1 MCMCRSRGAREEGL
15 GHSMLS
21 CVAPEHDETR
31 EDGDCTEEQA
41 HHLRGV
47 LRGVVRGQVRGVVR
61 GQVRGVVREV
71 VRGVVREW

>member
-1 MCMCRSRGAREEGL
+1 
-15 GHSMLS
+15 MLS

-31 EDGDCTEEQA
+31 EDEDCTEEQA

-61 GQVRGVVREV
+61 EV